1 MDMNTVV
8 FGAQVIAIDLLLVFF
23 IFFALRWLIGWVSH
37 VDSMQELAV
46 RDNAAFGV
54 SLTGS
59 FIGVALMLTGVLE
72 GDSQHDLLTESLSVL
87 GFGALGIVLML
98 LARKLFDHLSF
109 PQLSIHDLIM
119 QNNVSAGIVDAG
131 NVIASGLVI
140 HAALIWTEGDW
151 VNSIAMVIL
160 AYVFSQGVLVLATL
174 WRARV
179 YRKNNPDGELSDALR
194 DNNIALALRFSGFRI
209 AVALMIGATAGL
221 VPYSVGGMLLQTCW
235 WALASVA
242 CLPLLVLVS
251 SLTVRG
257 ILSGISLSEEVDQQ
271 HNVGV
276 GAVEGSIYVAIGL
289 LLTSLLSA

>member
-8 FGAQVIAIDLLLVFF
+8 FGAQVITIDLLLVFL

-46 RDNAAFGV
+46 RDNAAFGI

-72 GDSQHDLLTESLSVL
+72 GDSQNDLLTESLSVL
-87 GFGALGIVLML
+87 AFGALGIVLML

-140 HAALIWTEGDW
+140 RAALIWTEGNW
-151 VNSIAMVIL
+151 INSIAMVIL

-179 YRKNNPDGELSDALR
+179 YRKNNPEGELSDALR
-194 DNNIALALRFSGFRI
+194 DNNVALALRFSGFRI

-221 VPYSVGGMLLQTCW
+221 VPYSVGGMFLQTCW

-257 ILSGISLSEEVDQQ
+257 VLSGISLSEEVDQQ